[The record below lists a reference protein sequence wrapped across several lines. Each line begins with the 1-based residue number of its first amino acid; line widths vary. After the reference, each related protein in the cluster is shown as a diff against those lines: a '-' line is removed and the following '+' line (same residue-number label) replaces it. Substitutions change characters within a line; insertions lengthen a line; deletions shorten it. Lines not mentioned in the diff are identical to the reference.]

1 MRRLDRR
8 LTAWA
13 DAHPITAA
21 ITTGLVVGLVAF
33 LLLWLI
39 LRDQVWG
46 GFGALLGCAVGAG
59 AATYTRAFFRRKD
72 REVLERRRHGPD

>member
-1 MRRLDRR
+1 M
-8 LTAWA
+8 TAWE
-13 DAHPITAA
+13 DAHPLTAA

-46 GFGALLGCAVGAG
+46 GFGSLIGGAVAAG
-59 AATYTRAFFRRKD
+59 GATYLRAYLRRKD
-72 REVLERRRHGPD
+72 REWLERRRQGRH